1 VNVSGEV
8 AVITGGASGLGRAT
22 ALALARQ
29 GADIVLADVNDG
41 RLAQVAGE
49 IAALGRRVHTVH
61 CDVSR
66 DDDVARL
73 ADEAEATLGPVGL
86 VMNNAG
92 VVLRGALEQVGLADW
107 QWCFGINVF
116 GVIRGVHTFLPR
128 MIERRHG
135 YIVNTGSMAGLVP
148 LTGEGAPYIASK
160 FAVVGLTEALALYA
174 RPFGIG
180 VSLLCP
186 GGVATNL
193 AETSRSIGMTPE
205 REVAETRMAQSV
217 QGGQEMQPVEIGE
230 LVVQAVLVEQF
241 LILPDP
247 ASSELIRRRAQD
259 INAFLS
265 ARFAALERDFD
276 SSPSPLAPLY
286 LRGGKGGVASV
297 FPSGSGGDGDG
308 NAHD

>member
-1 VNVSGEV
+1 MNVSGEV
-8 AVITGGASGLGRAT
+8 AVITGGASGIGRGT

-29 GADIVLADVNDG
+29 GADIVLADVNDE
-41 RLAQVAGE
+41 RLAHVRDE
-49 IAALGRRVHTVH
+49 IAALRRRVLAVH

-66 DDDVARL
+66 DADVERL
-73 ADEAEATLGPVGL
+73 AQEAEDQLGPVGL

-92 VVLRGALEQVGLADW
+92 VVLRGALEQVGLTDW
-107 QWCFGINVF
+107 RWCFDINVF
-116 GVIRGVHTFLPR
+116 GVVRGIHAFLPR
-128 MIERRHG
+128 MVARRHG

-174 RPFGIG
+174 RPLGIG

-193 AETSRSIGMTPE
+193 AETGRSIGMTPE

-217 QGGQEMQPVEIGE
+217 QGGQEMQPETIGE
-230 LVVQAVLVEQF
+230 LVVQAVQADQF

-247 ASSELIRRRAQD
+247 ASIDVIRRRAQD
-259 INAFLS
+259 VNAFLS
-265 ARFAALERDFD
+265 ARFEA
-276 SSPSPLAPLY
+276 
-286 LRGGKGGVASV
+286 VQQ
-297 FPSGSGGDGDG
+297 
-308 NAHD
+308 